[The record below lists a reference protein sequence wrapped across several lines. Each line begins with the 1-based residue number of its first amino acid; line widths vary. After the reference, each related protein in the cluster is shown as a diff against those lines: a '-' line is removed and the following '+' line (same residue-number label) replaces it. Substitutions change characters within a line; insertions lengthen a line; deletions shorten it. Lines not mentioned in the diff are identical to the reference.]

1 MKPWIFYSTS
11 VVIASVLLLQGIHH
25 ELSASQEKVDHGL
38 GLNNNSFT
46 RLSKGQNQH
55 RRAEPMN
62 HATVEATDT
71 TPRDKNN
78 DENPPSPIDES
89 MVAHKYDSWGPE
101 GINVEH
107 LLHFINE
114 TYYR

>member
-1 MKPWIFYSTS
+1 M
-11 VVIASVLLLQGIHH
+11 
-25 ELSASQEKVDHGL
+25 
-38 GLNNNSFT
+38 
-46 RLSKGQNQH
+46 GQHQH

-101 GINVEH
+101 GINFEH

-114 TYYR
+114 TY

>member
-62 HATVEATDT
+62 HATVEVTDT

-78 DENPPSPIDES
+78 DENPY
-89 MVAHKYDSWGPE
+89 AH
-101 GINVEH
+101 
-107 LLHFINE
+107 
-114 TYYR
+114 

>member
-1 MKPWIFYSTS
+1 
-11 VVIASVLLLQGIHH
+11 
-25 ELSASQEKVDHGL
+25 
-38 GLNNNSFT
+38 
-46 RLSKGQNQH
+46 
-55 RRAEPMN
+55 
-62 HATVEATDT
+62 
-71 TPRDKNN
+71 
-78 DENPPSPIDES
+78 